1 MFVNALPCF
10 LLTSCLSTPC
20 LALSVDVI
28 FVNAVPCLL
37 SVHVMFDDSFELDD
51 RMDRFVPNIFV
62 RQLIECMEDAA
73 R

>member
-1 MFVNALPCF
+1 M
-10 LLTSCLSTPC
+10 
-20 LALSVDVI
+20 
-28 FVNAVPCLL
+28 FVNAVPILL

-51 RMDRFVPNIFV
+51 KIDRFVPNIFV